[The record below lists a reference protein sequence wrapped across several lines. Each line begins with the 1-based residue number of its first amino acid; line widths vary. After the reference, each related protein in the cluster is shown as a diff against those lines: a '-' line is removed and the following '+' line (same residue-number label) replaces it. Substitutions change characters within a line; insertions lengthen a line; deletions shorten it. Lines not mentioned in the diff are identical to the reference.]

1 MDKPPISLAEPA
13 EAVDLPAPRQESTR
27 LRGLARLH
35 KGLFIIALLFALH
48 YAQALVL
55 PVVVAILLTL
65 LLSPCVRAQRRIG
78 IPEPLGAGIVVLA
91 LLAVVGTGVYR
102 LAEPAISWVQM
113 APRGLNELES
123 KVRKLTRPVQEVKE
137 ATEKV
142 EAIAAMEDGKGR
154 PREVVVKGPG
164 LSGIVA
170 TNTQKFVTAAVSCIV
185 LLYFLLAS
193 GDLFLRKTVRIL
205 SRFRDK
211 VRAVEAGR
219 EIQRQIGR
227 YFFAMACSSTGL
239 GIATAIAMQLLG
251 LPNPVLWGVLATVL
265 NFIPYVGSMF
275 TTLIL
280 TLAAILAFDEV
291 RHIWPVPVVFIVLTT
306 IEGQLV
312 QPIVAGRHLSLNP
325 VLVFGSLLFWGWMWG
340 VAGLLIA
347 VPLLVM
353 FKIIC
358 DHVDHLN
365 AVGDFLGRD

>member
-1 MDKPPISLAEPA
+1 MDKPPLSLVEPA
-13 EAVDLPAPRQESTR
+13 EAVDLSAPRAESGR

-35 KGLFIIALLFALH
+35 RGLFIIALLFALH

-55 PVVVAILLTL
+55 PVVIAILLSL
-65 LLSPCVRAQRRIG
+65 LLSPSVRAQRRLG
-78 IPEPLGAGIVVLA
+78 VPEPLGAGIVVLTLLA
-91 LLAVVGTGVYR
+91 LLGIGVYQ

-113 APRGLNELES
+113 APRGLDDLES
-123 KVRKLTRPVQEVKE
+123 KLRKLTKPVQEVKE

-142 EAIAAMEDGKGR
+142 EAIASMENAGVR

-170 TNTQKFVTAAVSCIV
+170 TNTQKFVTAAVSAVV

-193 GDLFLRKTVRIL
+193 GDLFLRKTVRLL

-227 YFFAMACSSTGL
+227 YFFAMACSSAGL
-239 GIATAIAMQLLG
+239 GIATAIAMQLLE

-265 NFIPYVGSMF
+265 NFIPYVGGMV
-275 TTLIL
+275 TTVIL
-280 TLAAILAFDEV
+280 TLAAILTFNEV

-306 IEGQLV
+306 IEGQLI
-312 QPIVAGRHLSLNP
+312 QPMVAGRRLSLNP

-347 VPLLVM
+347 VPLLVT
-353 FKIIC
+353 FKIVC
-358 DHVDHLN
+358 DHVDHLKPI
-365 AVGDFLGRD
+365 GDFLGRE